1 MILTTFLLGAH
12 QGIWNNRLSLAL
24 GIPTAIYVVAAF
36 ATSAW
41 LGMGGLIGLFV
52 FGAFL

>member
-1 MILTTFLLGAH
+1 MTRDDFLTVR
-12 QGIWNNRLSLAL
+12 WNNRLSLGL
-24 GIPTAIYVVAAF
+24 GIPTLVYVAVASS
-36 ATSAW
+36 TSAW